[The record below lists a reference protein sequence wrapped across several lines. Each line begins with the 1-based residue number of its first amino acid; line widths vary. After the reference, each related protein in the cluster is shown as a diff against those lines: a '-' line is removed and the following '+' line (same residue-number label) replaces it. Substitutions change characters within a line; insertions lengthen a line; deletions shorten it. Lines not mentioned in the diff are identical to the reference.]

1 MENTD
6 KMANMDYVIMLRE
19 SLEKKADIL
28 NVLLIRNKEQA
39 AILQDPNTS
48 PDDLEKNMNL
58 KSELIDRIVMLDEGF
73 EQLFNR
79 VKAILDEDRDSY
91 ADEIHLMQDLIRRIT
106 DLTADVEASEYKNKE
121 YAKTRFANIKKEVR
135 EIKKS
140 GDVVSSYYKNMM
152 AHNKVDDPAF
162 LDKKK

>member
-1 MENTD
+1 MGVGIME
-6 KMANMDYVIMLRE
+6 NMDYVIMLRE

-28 NVLLIRNKEQA
+28 RVLLIRNREQA

-48 PDDLEKNMNL
+48 PEDLEKNMNM
-58 KSELIDRIVMLDEGF
+58 KSELIDRIIMLDDGF

-79 VKAILDEDRDSY
+79 VKAILDEDRQTY
-91 ADEIHLMQDLIRRIT
+91 ADEINLMQNLIREVT

-121 YAKTRFANIKKEVR
+121 YAKTRFANIKKDVR

-152 AHNKVDDPAF
+152 ARNMADDPAF

>member
-1 MENTD
+1 MGVGIME
-6 KMANMDYVIMLRE
+6 NMDYVIMLRE

-28 NVLLIRNKEQA
+28 RVLLIRNREQA
-39 AILQDPNTS
+39 AILQDPNTT
-48 PDDLEKNMNL
+48 PEDLEKNMNM
-58 KSELIDRIVMLDEGF
+58 KSELIDRIIMLDDGF

-79 VKAILDEDRDSY
+79 VKAILDEDRQTY
-91 ADEIHLMQDLIRRIT
+91 ADEINLMQNLIREVT

-121 YAKTRFANIKKEVR
+121 YAKTRFANIKKDVR

-152 AHNKVDDPAF
+152 ARNMADDPAF

>member
-1 MENTD
+1 MENI
-6 KMANMDYVIMLRE
+6 DYVIMLRE

-28 NVLLIRNKEQA
+28 RVLQIRNKEQA
-39 AILQDPNTS
+39 AILQDPNTT
-48 PDDLEKNMNL
+48 PEDLEKNMNM
-58 KSELIDRIVMLDEGF
+58 KAELIDRIIMLDEGF

-79 VKAILDEDRDSY
+79 VKDIIEADRETY
-91 ADEIHLMQDLIRRIT
+91 ADEIRLMQDLIRKVS

-121 YAKTRFANIKKEVR
+121 YAKTRFANIKKDVR

-140 GDVVSSYYKNMM
+140 GDVVSSYYRNMM
-152 AHNKVDDPAF
+152 AHSMADDPAF

>member
-1 MENTD
+1 MGVGIME
-6 KMANMDYVIMLRE
+6 NMDYVIMLRE

-28 NVLLIRNKEQA
+28 RVLLIRNREQA

-48 PDDLEKNMNL
+48 PEDLEKNMNM
-58 KSELIDRIVMLDEGF
+58 KSELIDRIIMLDDGF

-79 VKAILDEDRDSY
+79 VKAILDEDRQTY
-91 ADEIHLMQDLIRRIT
+91 AYEINLMQNLIREVT

-121 YAKTRFANIKKEVR
+121 YAKTRFANIKKDVR

-152 AHNKVDDPAF
+152 ARNKADDPAF